1 MPKERGQ
8 EWEHVRVVNKKL
20 GGGADLKS
28 SATIAT
34 NNNFWISSG
43 YRIRAHLGVESIS
56 GVNKCEKV
64 PEDFV
69 RTFSKAES
77 KKIAEKSNANRKRM
91 LDVSCRI
98 RGDSNSA
105 DNF

>member
-1 MPKERGQ
+1 
-8 EWEHVRVVNKKL
+8 VRVVNKK
-20 GGGADLKS
+20 GGGFQVQCNYCDKQ
-28 SATIAT
+28 
-34 NNNFWISSG
+34 FWISSG

-64 PEDFV
+64 PEDVV

-91 LDVSCRI
+91 LDVILQLRI
-98 RGDSNSA
+98 IFAKRAKAVQVD
-105 DNF
+105 

>member
-1 MPKERGQ
+1 
-8 EWEHVRVVNKKL
+8 
-20 GGGADLKS
+20 LKS

-64 PEDFV
+64 PDFV

-91 LDVSCRI
+91 LETSVAESEAI
-98 RGDSNSA
+98 VIVPTISKA
-105 DNF
+105 P